1 MDTQHPTPISA
12 PTPTPRRRRR
22 PLRIIGFSLVGL
34 IGLGALTLGG
44 TATYD
49 AIATASE
56 RDDIR
61 PYGQLVAVEGGRVN
75 VAVSGSGPSTV
86 VLLPGF
92 GTASP
97 VIDFAPLVDRLQDT
111 HRVVVVE
118 PLGYGLSDGTD
129 RPRTSANIVDE
140 VHQALSELDID
151 RYVLAG
157 HSVAGIYALEDVHAH
172 PDEVQAFV
180 GIDSS
185 VPTQPGIDEAVGS
198 GLFRFLKATGLLRVL
213 TAFAGDAYAG
223 LPYSAEQKE
232 QMGLLSH
239 RNSMTSTYLDEYEH
253 LAANF
258 RHARGLSFPADLPVR
273 LFVVADDPDVP
284 GWERL
289 HREQAATV
297 TDGQV
302 VMLDGEHYLHHTHA
316 AEIAAGIDAVVD
328 AGQPNGQ

>member
-1 MDTQHPTPISA
+1 MDTHHPTA
-12 PTPTPRRRRR
+12 TPTSTPARPARRRRS
-22 PLRIIGFSLVGL
+22 PLRVIGFSLVGL
-34 IGLGALTLGG
+34 VGLGALTLGG

-49 AIATASE
+49 AIATAAE

-61 PYGQLVAVEGGRVN
+61 PYGELVPVTGGRLN
-75 VAVSGSGPSTV
+75 VAVTGSGASTV

-97 VIDFAPLVDRLQDT
+97 VIDFSPLVDRLQDT

-129 RPRTSANIVDE
+129 RPRTSTNIVDE
-140 VHQALSELDID
+140 VHQALSTLGID

-157 HSVAGIYALEDVHAH
+157 HSVAGIYALEYTNAY

-198 GLFRFLKATGLLRVL
+198 GLFRFVKATGLARVL
-213 TAFAGDAYAG
+213 TAVSGDAYAG
-223 LPYSAEQKE
+223 LPYTDAQKE
-232 QMGLLSH
+232 QMTLLSH
-239 RNSMTSTYLDEYEH
+239 RTSMRATYLDEYEH
-253 LAANF
+253 LGANF
-258 RHARGLSFPADLPVR
+258 RHARSLTFPADLPVR
-273 LFVVADDPDVP
+273 LFVVGDDPEVP
-284 GWERL
+284 GWQRL
-289 HREQAATV
+289 HREQAASV

-302 VMLDGEHYLHHTHA
+302 VLLDGGHYLHHTHA
-316 AEIAAGIDAVVD
+316 AEIAEGIDAVAD
-328 AGQPNGQ
+328 LGQ